1 MQIDSIDGDDCGPS
15 QPVISFEE
23 EEEVVLVWAGGKK
36 HRSIRELSMAARE
49 PEDKSSKEAKDDNE
63 VLSYYRYVTD

>member
-1 MQIDSIDGDDCGPS
+1 MQIDSIDGDDSGPS

-36 HRSIRELSMAARE
+36 HKSIRELSVAAQE
-49 PEDKSSKEAKDDNE
+49 QDDKSSKETKEDKE
-63 VLSYYRYVTD
+63 VLSYYR